1 MPTCHDCVL
10 VTVVAVSGVPRP
22 AGRIPGLAHTY
33 ALGFGSGELVECFL
47 YPGDGQV
54 LITGGS
60 VSVCR
65 SVLICDLTAGLPCL
79 WPSRHPLVTV

>member
-1 MPTCHDCVL
+1 MPTCHVCVL

-33 ALGFGSGELVECFL
+33 ALGGGAEELVECFM

-54 LITGGS
+54 LIPGGS
-60 VSVCR
+60 VSMCR
-65 SVLICDLTAGLPCL
+65 SMLFCDLDVKRGPAAGLP
-79 WPSRHPLVTV
+79 